1 MEQVGAHEEKERWIF
16 FRDVPSS
23 TQFDLLE
30 ATLPLVQRHKGVLD
44 FGLNVDADEWWV
56 GPIKEPR

>member
-1 MEQVGAHEEKERWIF
+1 MF

-30 ATLPLVQRHKGVLD
+30 TTLQLVQRHKTALD
-44 FGLNVDADEWWV
+44 FGLKIDAEGWWLGPLEDGNETDEV
-56 GPIKEPR
+56 A